1 MNQIPNPSGSGGIG
15 AVSVGVS
22 ESIVYVVLFAVIVAG
37 LLGLW
42 KLWKFLAAFFG

>member
-1 MNQIPNPSGSGGIG
+1 MNGGIG
-15 AVSVGVS
+15 AVSPGVAEALIEAIVGMLL
-22 ESIVYVVLFAVIVAG
+22 IAAVLAS